1 MPHDAAGPD
10 AAGPDDRLAPLPTL
24 ADLVA
29 DELDGLADVERTSV
43 AGTTTYARA
52 GRPFAWVATAE
63 LEVRLESL
71 VAQAALRT
79 PDASASDRGPSWV
92 RFAPRTLDRFAAD
105 RATAWIEHAW
115 RHAGD

>member
-1 MPHDAAGPD
+1 MPEDPTEPRDPPG
-10 AAGPDDRLAPLPTL
+10 PLPTL

-29 DELDGLADVERTSV
+29 DELAGLADVEGSSV

-63 LEVRLESL
+63 IELRLESL

-79 PDASASDRGPSWV
+79 PDVSASDRGPSWV